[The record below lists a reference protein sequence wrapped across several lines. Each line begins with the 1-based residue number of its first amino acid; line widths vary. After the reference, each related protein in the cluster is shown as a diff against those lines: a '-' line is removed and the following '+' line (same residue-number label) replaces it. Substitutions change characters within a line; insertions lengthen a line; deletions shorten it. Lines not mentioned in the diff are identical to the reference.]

1 MQLNNPIFI
10 NQTDA
15 DIRYVNTTGDTINGN
30 IAINGNLNALGN
42 YYVKVARLSD
52 QTISQDTDTV
62 IQFSRITDPNNWYNT
77 GTYRITPTISG
88 NYCANLM
95 VSWKQGSAA
104 RNIQTN
110 VQIRKAGNTFAINQ
124 TPVESGL
131 NFSVYACG
139 ITTLNGTT
147 GDYIEATAYS
157 ANPTSQNLVG
167 EAVGTWTKMEVFK
180 LN

>member
-1 MQLNNPIFI
+1 MLLNNPIFI

-15 DIRYVNTTGDTINGN
+15 DNRYVNTTGDTINGN
-30 IAINGNLNALGN
+30 INALGN

-52 QTISQDTDTV
+52 QTIPQDTDTI

-77 GTYRITPTISG
+77 GSYRISPTISG
-88 NYCANLM
+88 NYCVNLM

-167 EAVGTWTKMEVFK
+167 EAVGTWTKMELFK